1 MDSAS
6 EASKMLEE
14 ALLQMD
20 GIIMNSSNGSPNI
33 MERSTISNANVLST
47 AKTLALA
54 LQQVG
59 LAAPTPDTVTAVI
72 IANWLDP
79 HIPRQDNDERIR
91 RLQRDKESLALQYQM
106 VADKLCEQSDRIIE
120 LEGLLAEK
128 TQQLSAKDELLQ
140 RQLCTR

>member
-1 MDSAS
+1 MILTQQQ
-6 EASKMLEE
+6 KMVEFKTKIADQNLTINELKRE
-14 ALLQMD
+14 LQLFKDFMRA
-20 GIIMNSSNGSPNI
+20 MRVSNPAMFTGMI
-33 MERSTISNANVLST
+33 
-47 AKTLALA
+47 
-54 LQQVG
+54 VG